1 MAHTTHHGKNL
12 RAIRLI
18 HGMKQEFFARKMGIT
33 QQRVSKME
41 LQENISQHKL
51 AKAAE
56 ILDISV
62 ETIKSFDESS
72 LLVLAAGARPELLN
86 SSVREMIRYY
96 QEEIAKKDK
105 KIADLELKLSSIK
118 ERN

>member
-18 HGMKQEFFARKMGIT
+18 HGMKQELFARKMGIT

-96 QEEIAKKDK
+96 QEEIAKKENR
-105 KIADLELKLSSIK
+105 ITQLETELHECRDRK
-118 ERN
+118 